1 MDSTLY
7 TLVVVVGPIVLLAAI
22 AWAIVNNRR
31 SREDEARTEEATRRR
46 YAEQDADDKANAG

>member
-7 TLVVVVGPIVLLAAI
+7 TLVVVIGPIVLLAAI
-22 AWAIVNNRR
+22 AWAIFNNRR
-31 SREDEARTEEATRRR
+31 SREDEARTEAATRQR